1 MKLEMLVE
9 GTNIELL
16 EKVRTVLAKALNVE
30 LNDIIPETTFG
41 DLPQWDSMG
50 HMEVMMSLE
59 SQFGVDIT
67 ADTIA
72 NLTSIPAIC
81 SYIDGGDNG

>member
-30 LNDIIPETTFG
+30 LNDILPETTFG

-50 HMEVMMSLE
+50 HMAVMVSLE
-59 SQFGVDIT
+59 EQRPMTG
-67 ADTIA
+67 APQLA
-72 NLTSIPAIC
+72 EPP
-81 SYIDGGDNG
+81 GP

>member
-16 EKVRTVLAKALNVE
+16 EKVRAVLAKALNVE
-30 LNDIIPETTFG
+30 LNDILPETTFG

-50 HMEVMMSLE
+50 HMEVMISLE
-59 SQFGVDIT
+59 EHFAVEIN
-67 ADTIA
+67 ADTI
-72 NLTSIPAIC
+72 NELISIQAIC
-81 SYIDGGDNG
+81 EHVSGKGNG

>member
-30 LNDIIPETTFG
+30 LNDISPDTTFG

-50 HMEVMMSLE
+50 HMEVMISLE
-59 SQFGVDIT
+59 EHFSVEIN
-67 ADTIA
+67 ADTISELISVQA
-72 NLTSIPAIC
+72 VCEHVS
-81 SYIDGGDNG
+81 GKGNG